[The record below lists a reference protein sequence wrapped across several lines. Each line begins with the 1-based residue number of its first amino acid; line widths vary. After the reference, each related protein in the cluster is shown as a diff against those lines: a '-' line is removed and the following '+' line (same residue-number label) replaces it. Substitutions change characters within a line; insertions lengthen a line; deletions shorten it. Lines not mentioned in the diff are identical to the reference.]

1 MELQLIYLRRNNYEI
16 PYRKGWNSKKMQ
28 ATKAC
33 PYGSISDH
41 FNTVEEGQAIA
52 DDLNEQLQNAK
63 SFGIAKSGNWVQ
75 LDKETE
81 FAVVKLNNLRITMN
95 RLDNIKNNARK
106 QILDSMKDLQVKSI
120 KDETA
125 TLSFVEGKPTL
136 GVDTE
141 KLKESGLYED
151 YSKETNPVQE
161 HLQLKVERTDKV
173 SKFEEKMTMPSGES
187 INFNLSVDEDGV
199 AHIDDETKNALRK
212 LKEFEDTIKQTKE
225 LEKQLRAELMES
237 MKDAN
242 VNEIKVGTASLE
254 YVPEHTRTIVDTKK
268 LKDNGLYEEYSKYND
283 KADSIRIKFN

>member
-1 MELQLIYLRRNNYEI
+1 MKYHIGKDGTPKRCR
-16 PYRKGWNSKKMQ
+16 

-125 TLSFVEGKPTL
+125 TLSFIEGKPTL

-173 SKFEEKMTMPSGES
+173 AKFEEKMTMPSGES

-199 AHIDDETKNALRK
+199 THIDDETKNALRK

>member
-1 MELQLIYLRRNNYEI
+1 MKYHIGKDGTPKRC
-16 PYRKGWNSKKMQ
+16 M

>member
-1 MELQLIYLRRNNYEI
+1 MKYHIGKDGTPKRCRAI
-16 PYRKGWNSKKMQ
+16 
-28 ATKAC
+28 KAC
-33 PYGSISDH
+33 LYGSISDH

-95 RLDNIKNNARK
+95 RLNNIKNNARK

-125 TLSFVEGKPTL
+125 TLFFVEGKPTL

-173 SKFEEKMTMPSGES
+173 AKFEEKMTMPSGES

-199 AHIDDETKNALRK
+199 AHIDEETKTALRK

-225 LEKQLRAELMES
+225 LEKQLRSELMES
-237 MKDAN
+237 MKNAN
-242 VNEIKVGTASLE
+242 VNELKVGTASLE

-268 LKDNGLYEEYSKYND
+268 LKDNGLYEEYSRYND

>member
-1 MELQLIYLRRNNYEI
+1 MKYHIGKDGTPKRCR
-16 PYRKGWNSKKMQ
+16 

-173 SKFEEKMTMPSGES
+173 AKFEEKMTMPSGES

-225 LEKQLRAELMES
+225 LEKQLRAELMVS

>member
-1 MELQLIYLRRNNYEI
+1 MKYHIGKDETPKRCR
-16 PYRKGWNSKKMQ
+16 

-173 SKFEEKMTMPSGES
+173 AKFEEKMTMPSGES

-237 MKDAN
+237 MKNAN

>member
-1 MELQLIYLRRNNYEI
+1 MNYHI
-16 PYRKGWNSKKMQ
+16 GKDGTPKRCR

-52 DDLNEQLQNAK
+52 DNLNEQLQNAK
-63 SFGIAKSGNWVQ
+63 SFGIAKSGNWIQ

-136 GVDTE
+136 SVDTE
-141 KLKESGLYED
+141 KLKESGLYEN

-161 HLQLKVERTDKV
+161 HLQLKVERTEKV
-173 SKFEEKMTMPSGES
+173 AKFEEKMTMPSGES

-199 AHIDDETKNALRK
+199 AHIDEETKTALRK

-225 LEKQLRAELMES
+225 LEKQLRSELMES
-237 MKDAN
+237 MKTAN
-242 VNEIKVGTASLE
+242 VNEIKVGTATLE

-268 LKDNGLYEEYSKYND
+268 LKDNGLYEEYSRYND

>member
-1 MELQLIYLRRNNYEI
+1 MKYHIGKDGTPKRCR
-16 PYRKGWNSKKMQ
+16 

-173 SKFEEKMTMPSGES
+173 AKFEEKMTMPSGES

-283 KADSIRIKFN
+283 KADSIRIKFNSYQNKKTLFY

>member
-1 MELQLIYLRRNNYEI
+1 MKYHIGKDGTPKRCR
-16 PYRKGWNSKKMQ
+16 

-173 SKFEEKMTMPSGES
+173 AKFEEKMTMPSGES

-283 KADSIRIKFN
+283 KSDSIRIKFN

>member
-1 MELQLIYLRRNNYEI
+1 MKYHIGKDGTPKRCR
-16 PYRKGWNSKKMQ
+16 

-41 FNTVEEGQAIA
+41 FNSVEEGQAIA

-173 SKFEEKMTMPSGES
+173 AKFEEKMTMPSGES

>member
-1 MELQLIYLRRNNYEI
+1 MKYHIGKDGTPKRCR
-16 PYRKGWNSKKMQ
+16 

-173 SKFEEKMTMPSGES
+173 AKFEEKMTMPSGES

-199 AHIDDETKNALRK
+199 AHIDEETKNALRK
-212 LKEFEDTIKQTKE
+212 LKEFEDTIKETKE
-225 LEKQLRAELMES
+225 FEKQLRAELMES
-237 MKDAN
+237 MKNAN

-254 YVPEHTRTIVDTKK
+254 YVPEHTRTIVDTKR

>member
-1 MELQLIYLRRNNYEI
+1 MKYHIGKDGTPKRCR
-16 PYRKGWNSKKMQ
+16 

-52 DDLNEQLQNAK
+52 DNLNEQLQNAK
-63 SFGIAKSGNWVQ
+63 SFGIAKSGNWIQ

-173 SKFEEKMTMPSGES
+173 AKFEEKMTMPSGES

-199 AHIDDETKNALRK
+199 AHIDEETKTALRK

-225 LEKQLRAELMES
+225 LEKQLRSELMES
-237 MKDAN
+237 MKTAN
-242 VNEIKVGTASLE
+242 VNEIKVGTATLE

-268 LKDNGLYEEYSKYND
+268 LKDNGLYEEYSRYND

>member
-1 MELQLIYLRRNNYEI
+1 MKYHIGKDGTPKRCR
-16 PYRKGWNSKKMQ
+16 

-173 SKFEEKMTMPSGES
+173 AKFEEKMTMPSGES

-199 AHIDDETKNALRK
+199 AHIDEETKTALRK

-225 LEKQLRAELMES
+225 LEKQLRSELMES
-237 MKDAN
+237 MKNAN
-242 VNEIKVGTASLE
+242 VNELKVGTASLE

-268 LKDNGLYEEYSKYND
+268 LKDNGLYEEYSRYND

>member
-1 MELQLIYLRRNNYEI
+1 MKYHIGKDGTPKRCR
-16 PYRKGWNSKKMQ
+16 

-173 SKFEEKMTMPSGES
+173 AKFEEKMTMPSGES
-187 INFNLSVDEDGV
+187 INFNLSVAEDGV

-237 MKDAN
+237 MKNAN

>member
-1 MELQLIYLRRNNYEI
+1 MKYHIGKDGTPKRCR
-16 PYRKGWNSKKMQ
+16 

-41 FNTVEEGQAIA
+41 FNTVEEGQALA
-52 DDLNEQLQNAK
+52 DDLNEQLQTAK

-173 SKFEEKMTMPSGES
+173 AKFEEKMTMPSGES

>member
-1 MELQLIYLRRNNYEI
+1 MKYHIGKDGTPKRCR
-16 PYRKGWNSKKMQ
+16 

-173 SKFEEKMTMPSGES
+173 SKFEEKMTIPSGES

-212 LKEFEDTIKQTKE
+212 LKEFEDTIKETKE

-237 MKDAN
+237 MKNAN

>member
-1 MELQLIYLRRNNYEI
+1 MKYHIGKDGTPKRCR
-16 PYRKGWNSKKMQ
+16 

-52 DDLNEQLQNAK
+52 DNLNEQLQNAK
-63 SFGIAKSGNWVQ
+63 SFGIAKSGNWIQ

-95 RLDNIKNNARK
+95 KLDNIKNNARK

-125 TLSFVEGKPTL
+125 TLSFVEGKPAL

-141 KLKESGLYED
+141 KLKESGLYEN

-161 HLQLKVERTDKV
+161 HLQLKVERTEKV
-173 SKFEEKMTMPSGES
+173 AKFEEKMTMPSGES

-199 AHIDDETKNALRK
+199 AHIDEETKTALRK

-225 LEKQLRAELMES
+225 LEKQLRSELMES
-237 MKDAN
+237 MKNAN

-268 LKDNGLYEEYSKYND
+268 LKDNGLYEEYSRYND

>member
-1 MELQLIYLRRNNYEI
+1 MKYH
-16 PYRKGWNSKKMQ
+16 KGKDGTPKRCR

-173 SKFEEKMTMPSGES
+173 AKFEEKMTMPSGES

-237 MKDAN
+237 MKNAN

>member
-1 MELQLIYLRRNNYEI
+1 MKYHIGKDGTPKRCR
-16 PYRKGWNSKKMQ
+16 

-125 TLSFVEGKPTL
+125 TLSFIEGKPTL

-173 SKFEEKMTMPSGES
+173 AKFEEKMTMPSGES

-237 MKDAN
+237 MKNAN

>member
-1 MELQLIYLRRNNYEI
+1 MKYHIGKDGTPKRCR
-16 PYRKGWNSKKMQ
+16 

-52 DDLNEQLQNAK
+52 DNLNEQLQNAK
-63 SFGIAKSGNWVQ
+63 SFGIEKSGNWIQ

-173 SKFEEKMTMPSGES
+173 AKFEEKMTMPSGES

-199 AHIDDETKNALRK
+199 AHIGEETKTALRK

>member
-1 MELQLIYLRRNNYEI
+1 MKYHIGKDGTPKRCR
-16 PYRKGWNSKKMQ
+16 

-199 AHIDDETKNALRK
+199 AHIDEETKTALRK
-212 LKEFEDTIKQTKE
+212 LKEFEDTIKETKE

-237 MKDAN
+237 MKNAN

>member
-1 MELQLIYLRRNNYEI
+1 MKYHIGKDGTPKRCR
-16 PYRKGWNSKKMQ
+16 

-173 SKFEEKMTMPSGES
+173 AKFEEKMTMPSGES

-268 LKDNGLYEEYSKYND
+268 LKDNGLYKEYSKYND

>member
-1 MELQLIYLRRNNYEI
+1 MKYHIGKDGTPKRCR
-16 PYRKGWNSKKMQ
+16 
-28 ATKAC
+28 ATKAF

-173 SKFEEKMTMPSGES
+173 AKFEEKMTMPSGES

>member
-1 MELQLIYLRRNNYEI
+1 MKYHIGKDGTPKRCR
-16 PYRKGWNSKKMQ
+16 

-173 SKFEEKMTMPSGES
+173 AKFEEKMTMPSGES

-199 AHIDDETKNALRK
+199 AHIDEETKNALRK
-212 LKEFEDTIKQTKE
+212 LKEFEDTIKETKE

-237 MKDAN
+237 MKNAN

-254 YVPEHTRTIVDTKK
+254 YVPEHTRIIVDTKR

>member
-1 MELQLIYLRRNNYEI
+1 MKYHIGKDGTPKRCR
-16 PYRKGWNSKKMQ
+16 

-52 DDLNEQLQNAK
+52 DNLNEQLQNAK
-63 SFGIAKSGNWVQ
+63 SFGIAKSGNWIQ

-141 KLKESGLYED
+141 KLKESGLYEN

-173 SKFEEKMTMPSGES
+173 AKFEEKMTMPSGES

-199 AHIDDETKNALRK
+199 AHIDEETKTALRK

-225 LEKQLRAELMES
+225 LEKQLRSELMES
-237 MKDAN
+237 MKNAN

>member
-1 MELQLIYLRRNNYEI
+1 MKYHIGKDGTPKRCRAI
-16 PYRKGWNSKKMQ
+16 
-28 ATKAC
+28 KAC

-95 RLDNIKNNARK
+95 RLNNIKNNARK

-125 TLSFVEGKPTL
+125 TLFFVEGKPTL

-173 SKFEEKMTMPSGES
+173 AKFEEKMTMPSGES

-199 AHIDDETKNALRK
+199 AHIDEETKTALRK

-225 LEKQLRAELMES
+225 LEKQLRSELMES
-237 MKDAN
+237 MKNAN
-242 VNEIKVGTASLE
+242 VNELKVGTASLE

-268 LKDNGLYEEYSKYND
+268 LKDNGLYEEYSRYND

>member
-1 MELQLIYLRRNNYEI
+1 MKYHIGKDGTPKRCR
-16 PYRKGWNSKKMQ
+16 

-52 DDLNEQLQNAK
+52 DDLNKQLQNAK
-63 SFGIAKSGNWVQ
+63 SFGIAKSGNWVH

-95 RLDNIKNNARK
+95 ILDNIKNNARK

-173 SKFEEKMTMPSGES
+173 AKFEEKMTMPSGES

-199 AHIDDETKNALRK
+199 VHIDEETKNALRK

-225 LEKQLRAELMES
+225 LEKQLRSELMES

>member
-1 MELQLIYLRRNNYEI
+1 MKYHIGKDGTPKRCR
-16 PYRKGWNSKKMQ
+16 

-41 FNTVEEGQAIA
+41 FNSVEEGQAIA

-136 GVDTE
+136 GADTE

-173 SKFEEKMTMPSGES
+173 AKFEEKMTMPSGES

>member
-1 MELQLIYLRRNNYEI
+1 MKCHIGKDGTPKRCR
-16 PYRKGWNSKKMQ
+16 

-173 SKFEEKMTMPSGES
+173 AKFEEKMTMPSGES

-199 AHIDDETKNALRK
+199 AYIDDETKNALRK
-212 LKEFEDTIKQTKE
+212 LKEFEETIKQTKE

-283 KADSIRIKFN
+283 KSDSIRIKFN

>member
-1 MELQLIYLRRNNYEI
+1 MKYHIGKDGTPKRCR
-16 PYRKGWNSKKMQ
+16 

-52 DDLNEQLQNAK
+52 DNLNEQLQNAK

-173 SKFEEKMTMPSGES
+173 AKFEEKMTMPSGES

-199 AHIDDETKNALRK
+199 AHIDEETKTALRK

-225 LEKQLRAELMES
+225 LEKQLRSELMES
-237 MKDAN
+237 MKTAN
-242 VNEIKVGTASLE
+242 VNEIKVGTATLE

-268 LKDNGLYEEYSKYND
+268 LKDNGLYEEYSRYND

>member
-1 MELQLIYLRRNNYEI
+1 MKYHIGKDGTPKRCR
-16 PYRKGWNSKKMQ
+16 

-63 SFGIAKSGNWVQ
+63 SFGIAKSGNWVH

-173 SKFEEKMTMPSGES
+173 AKFEEKMTMPSGES

-199 AHIDDETKNALRK
+199 VHIDEETKNALRK

-225 LEKQLRAELMES
+225 LEKQLRSELMES